1 MNKLS
6 FILVCSVFIN
16 VLLAFHL
23 VKVRWE
29 NVQLNENIEALKIQ
43 NNKVFELHTKLI
55 TELNILNSNA
65 KNENI
70 AKEKLKMIDPDD

>member
-1 MNKLS
+1 
-6 FILVCSVFIN
+6 VCSVFIN
-16 VLLAFHL
+16 VLLALYL

-29 NVQLNENIEALKIQ
+29 NVQLTENIEALTIQ
-43 NNKVFELHTKLI
+43 NNKVLELHTKLI

-70 AKEKLKMIDPDD
+70 AKEKLQMIDPDG